1 MKWLMYSNYFPISL
15 HSRRNAFT
23 RAWLR
28 PCPIGSA
35 GVDGECHPC
44 DFPLMQDVMFN
55 GHHMTPPK
63 THGLLPSLHFTMI
76 FVQNVCSPHPLGPN
90 FDPSLVLIVV
100 CWCFMPGWEQNQ
112 LHWTIDI
119 ATLPLCSFELY
130 RSFVQAQSQ
139 ICCLGLHFRLPHE
152 NLFKQCKV
160 LHQLVR

>member
-1 MKWLMYSNYFPISL
+1 MLK
-15 HSRRNAFT
+15 

-44 DFPLMQDVMFN
+44 DFPLMQDGMLN
-55 GHHMTPPK
+55 GHHQRLMACCHPY
-63 THGLLPSLHFTMI
+63 I
-76 FVQNVCSPHPLGPN
+76 SPWFLSKMSAHRTLWPN

-130 RSFVQAQSQ
+130 RSFVQAVESWRLKGGGD
-139 ICCLGLHFRLPHE
+139 CEHLLLWFGLSLPKFH
-152 NLFKQCKV
+152 LFKQCKV
-160 LHQLVR
+160 LHQIAR